1 MQGIFID
8 ITIIICLAAVL
19 SVIFRLLKQPAILAY
34 ILTGIIL
41 GPLGIIR
48 LENQAALGTL
58 GQLGVTLLLFMLG
71 LELKFKELRSIG
83 KPAIIAGI
91 LQMYFTFFVGFF
103 LTLFLGFTKAEAIYT
118 GIALAFSSTIVIV
131 KLLSD
136 KKDLNSLHG
145 KLALGILLVQDFFA
159 VLTIIFLSGNT
170 SVEGTALFSYIG
182 GLLFKI
188 GMLFVIIALLST
200 TIFPRVTRVIA
211 RSPESLFLVSLA
223 WVFALTALVASPFIG
238 FSIEIGGFLAGL
250 ALANAHENFQIVAK
264 MRALRDFFITIFFVT
279 LGIEMQIANIGAV
292 LFPAIIIS
300 FFVLLIKPLIVMGI
314 TGMLGFRKR
323 TSFFVGISFA
333 QISEFSLI
341 IIFLG
346 ARIGAIS
353 NDLATIVVLVSIITY
368 ATSAFLLQNNNMAYK
383 KIHRVLSVFEAKHTR
398 SEQISENGELS
409 SLDNH
414 VIIVGCDQM
423 GQSILHALENKK
435 QDIVLVDFNPDMVK
449 KLKEKTDLPVL
460 FGDIADSEIQ
470 ERVGVHKAK
479 LIVSTVPDLEDN
491 LLLIQGV
498 RHQNPKAKII
508 VMAYEAEEAKA
519 LYKAGA
525 DYVVLPHL
533 TGGKHLAKLLIDK
546 EHMRMI
552 EEYKKK
558 DLHYLEKDYASVG
571 G

>member
-1 MQGIFID
+1 MESIFLE
-8 ITIIICLAAVL
+8 ITIIICVAAAISIV
-19 SVIFRLLKQPAILAY
+19 FRLFKQPAILAY
-34 ILTGIIL
+34 VFTGILL
-41 GPLGIIR
+41 GPLGIYHF
-48 LENQAALGTL
+48 ENHEALRTL

-71 LELKFKELRSIG
+71 LELKLKELRSIG
-83 KPAIIAGI
+83 KSAIIAGV

-103 LTLFLGFTKAEAIYT
+103 MTQFLGFSKTEAIYT

-159 VLTIIFLSGNT
+159 ILTIIFLSGNPST
-170 SVEGTALFSYIG
+170 SSGPYIG
-182 GLLFKI
+182 GLFVKIVILFA
-188 GMLFVIIALLST
+188 IIAFLSSAV
-200 TIFPRVTRVIA
+200 FPKLTRIIA

-223 WVFALTALVASPFIG
+223 WVFALTALVASKYIG

-250 ALANAHENFQIVAK
+250 ALANTHENFQIVAK

-279 LGIEMQIANIGAV
+279 LGIEMNVTNVGNV
-292 LFPAIIIS
+292 LLPAIAIS
-300 FFVLLIKPLIVMGI
+300 AFVLCVKPFIVMAI
-314 TGMLGFRKR
+314 TGVLGYRKR
-323 TSFFVGISFA
+323 TSFFIGLSFA

-353 NDLATIVVLVSIITY
+353 NDLATIIVLVSIITY
-368 ATSAFLLQNNNMAYK
+368 ATSAFLLQNNNKVYK
-383 KIHRVLSVFEAKHTR
+383 KVHRMLSVFEAKHTR

-470 ERVGVHKAK
+470 ERVGIHKAK
-479 LIVSTVPDLEDN
+479 LVISTVPDLEDN
-491 LLLIQGV
+491 LLLIQGI

-508 VMAYEAEEAKA
+508 VMAYEAEEAKV

-533 TGGKHLAKLLIDK
+533 TGGKHLAKLLVDK
-546 EHMRMI
+546 DHMQMI
-552 EEYKKK
+552 AEYRKK
-558 DLHYLEKDYASVG
+558 DLRYLEKDYASVG